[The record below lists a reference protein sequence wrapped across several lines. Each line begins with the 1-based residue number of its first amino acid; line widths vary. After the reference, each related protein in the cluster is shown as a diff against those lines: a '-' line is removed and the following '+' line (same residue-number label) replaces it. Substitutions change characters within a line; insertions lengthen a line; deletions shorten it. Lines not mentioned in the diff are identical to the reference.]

1 MNYYDYRDY
10 FRQIIDLLES
20 LISKFD
26 AWTAAVTGFWNTLL
40 SFLPTEAFTEI
51 LKCVTATATT
61 IVGNPFLLFTVI
73 FLFAGGVIGIMGRI
87 LSRN

>member
-26 AWTAAVTGFWNTLL
+26 AWTAAVTCFWNLL
-40 SFLPTEAFTEI
+40 LGYLPTALWFLVLLVGVALI
-51 LKCVTATATT
+51 LK
-61 IVGNPFLLFTVI
+61 LFFPRWRDV
-73 FLFAGGVIGIMGRI
+73 
-87 LSRN
+87 

>member
-26 AWTAAVTGFWNTLL
+26 AWTASVTGFWNTLL
-40 SFLPTEAFTEI
+40 SFLPTALWFLVLLVGVALI
-51 LKCVTATATT
+51 LK
-61 IVGNPFLLFTVI
+61 LFFPRWRDV
-73 FLFAGGVIGIMGRI
+73 
-87 LSRN
+87 

>member
-26 AWTAAVTGFWNTLL
+26 SWTAAVTGFWNTLL
-40 SFLPTEAFTEI
+40 SFLPMALWFLVLLVGVALI
-51 LKCVTATATT
+51 LK
-61 IVGNPFLLFTVI
+61 LFFPRWRDV
-73 FLFAGGVIGIMGRI
+73 
-87 LSRN
+87 

>member
-26 AWTAAVTGFWNTLL
+26 AWTSAVTGFWNTLL
-40 SFLPTEAFTEI
+40 GFLPTALWFLVLLVGVALI
-51 LKCVTATATT
+51 LK
-61 IVGNPFLLFTVI
+61 LFFPRWRDV
-73 FLFAGGVIGIMGRI
+73 
-87 LSRN
+87 

>member
-1 MNYYDYRDY
+1 MQMMDGAIRGFGFIVRRRTKTHRDY

-40 SFLPTEAFTEI
+40 SFLPTALWFLVLLVGVALI
-51 LKCVTATATT
+51 LK
-61 IVGNPFLLFTVI
+61 LFFPRWRDV
-73 FLFAGGVIGIMGRI
+73 
-87 LSRN
+87 

>member
-26 AWTAAVTGFWNTLL
+26 AWTAAVSGFWNTLL
-40 SFLPTEAFTEI
+40 SFLPTALWFLVLLVGVALI
-51 LKCVTATATT
+51 LK
-61 IVGNPFLLFTVI
+61 LFFPRWRDV
-73 FLFAGGVIGIMGRI
+73 
-87 LSRN
+87 